1 MQSLRVQSWCIMGDV
16 QMANIDNHKL
26 KTLRTECS
34 RKKVQACDQ
43 LPQSSH
49 FQFLSTKPFTAV
61 GEIIENLQKLTVMW
75 SLNVRFLVD
84 NTDISEIV

>member
-1 MQSLRVQSWCIMGDV
+1 MQAR
-16 QMANIDNHKL
+16 
-26 KTLRTECS
+26 
-34 RKKVQACDQ
+34 DQ
-43 LPQSSH
+43 LTQSSH

-75 SLNVRFLVD
+75 NLNVRFLVD

>member
-1 MQSLRVQSWCIMGDV
+1 MGNVQR
-16 QMANIDNHKL
+16 ANIDNHKL

-34 RKKVQACDQ
+34 RKRVQARDH

-61 GEIIENLQKLTVMW
+61 VEIIENLQKLTVMW

-84 NTDISEIV
+84 NTGISEIV